1 MTEKERNLLYGVV
14 SLILPEN
21 ILDQFVIVKL
31 EDEDIARNDGTY
43 QPFKHNVHIYLDEQD
58 NRTAD
63 QRASLKANGFTEYTS
78 VKDYPVRNRLLT
90 LHIRRRRYL
99 DAEDRSVILS
109 EFPLKADGT
118 SISPEFADFHLT
130 DRHHRLPIAII
141 HLCSVVHRKMGL
153 YASRLYL
160 SLQIGYFRQY
170 IIIEDRSFILP
181 IIVR

>member
-14 SLILPEN
+14 SLILPGN
-21 ILDQFVIVKL
+21 ILDQYDIVKL

-58 NRTAD
+58 NRTAE
-63 QRASLKANGFTEYTS
+63 QRATLKPNGFTEYTS

-118 SISPEFADFHLT
+118 SISP
-130 DRHHRLPIAII
+130 
-141 HLCSVVHRKMGL
+141 
-153 YASRLYL
+153 
-160 SLQIGYFRQY
+160 
-170 IIIEDRSFILP
+170 
-181 IIVR
+181 

>member
-1 MTEKERNLLYGVV
+1 MDCQLSPFIYTKIKVMKRGAWASQTTVISSFVCWPCTMPVSRHSCEDPNLLYGVV

-21 ILDQFVIVKL
+21 ILDQFDIVKL

-58 NRTAD
+58 NRTAE
-63 QRASLKANGFTEYTS
+63 QRLSLKPNGFTEYTS

-99 DAEDRSVILS
+99 DAEERSVILS

-118 SISPEFADFHLT
+118 SISPEFADFLK
-130 DRHHRLPIAII
+130 R
-141 HLCSVVHRKMGL
+141 
-153 YASRLYL
+153 
-160 SLQIGYFRQY
+160 
-170 IIIEDRSFILP
+170 RS
-181 IIVR
+181 

>member
-1 MTEKERNLLYGVV
+1 MLYLCAIFYKGMTEKERNLLYGVV

-21 ILDQFVIVKL
+21 ILDQFDIVKL

-58 NRTAD
+58 NRTAE
-63 QRASLKANGFTEYTS
+63 QRLSLKPNGFTEYTS

-99 DAEDRSVILS
+99 DAGDRSVILS

-118 SISPEFADFHLT
+118 SISPEFADFLKGGV
-130 DRHHRLPIAII
+130 RQSSCNLPFCRPQSWYRRRL
-141 HLCSVVHRKMGL
+141 SWTGVQG
-153 YASRLYL
+153 SSQRL
-160 SLQIGYFRQY
+160 
-170 IIIEDRSFILP
+170 
-181 IIVR
+181 

>member
-1 MTEKERNLLYGVV
+1 MFYKGMTEKERNLLYGVV

-118 SISPEFADFHLT
+118 SISPEFADFLEYIKSAVFQVLT
-130 DRHHRLPIAII
+130 GII
-141 HLCSVVHRKMGL
+141 STFVSPLISWL
-153 YASRLYL
+153 YSPMLVTL
-160 SLQIGYFRQY
+160 
-170 IIIEDRSFILP
+170 
-181 IIVR
+181 